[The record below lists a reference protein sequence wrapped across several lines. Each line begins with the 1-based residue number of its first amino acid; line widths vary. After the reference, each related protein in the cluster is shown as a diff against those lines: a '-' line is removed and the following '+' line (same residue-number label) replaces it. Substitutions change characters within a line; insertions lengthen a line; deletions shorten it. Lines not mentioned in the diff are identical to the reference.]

1 MSFWFNLYFSFLKIS
16 LFKKNLLLEQ
26 IGREIKKK
34 KKKKDKRTKWMYLIE
49 KLTLY
54 FVRSHFYKFSVHR
67 MG

>member
-34 KKKKDKRTKWMYLIE
+34 KKKKRQKNKVDVFNREINTIFCKISFL
-49 KLTLY
+49 
-54 FVRSHFYKFSVHR
+54 
-67 MG
+67 